1 GIIYLLAVEH
11 QTLIHYLQKRYNT
24 AGAQLFEG
32 PNVFY
37 TLSGIL
43 LDMLSDLS
51 LGSVILMV
59 DALDECDS
67 GLDELLKLISR
78 DSFRS
83 PKVKWLVASR
93 YRSDIERWL
102 QADAFQQ
109 KINLE
114 LNSTHISHA
123 VNAFIDAKISE
134 LAKRKLFDNK
144 LQEKVRN
151 HLLENSEET
160 FLWVSLVC
168 KRLEVVPLWKIKL
181 QLAEVL
187 GEFPPGLEQLYER
200 MMNQIENGESAE
212 LFIQILSSITL
223 TLRPIHLKE
232 LVTTAGLQEELLYDL
247 QLVRELVDLCSSF
260 LTLR

>member
-1 GIIYLLAVEH
+1 MLSLPAEGQSPSSLLSMRPLSIIYRRGITLLELNCLRV
-11 QTLIHYLQKRYNT
+11 
-24 AGAQLFEG
+24 
-32 PNVFY
+32 PMCFY

-93 YRSDIERWL
+93 YRPDIERWL

-134 LAKRKLFDNK
+134 LAKQKLFDNK

-151 HLLENSEET
+151 YLLENSEET

-181 QLAEVL
+181 
-187 GEFPPGLEQLYER
+187 
-200 MMNQIENGESAE
+200 
-212 LFIQILSSITL
+212 
-223 TLRPIHLKE
+223 
-232 LVTTAGLQEELLYDL
+232 
-247 QLVRELVDLCSSF
+247 
-260 LTLR
+260 